1 MNFVWQSVLMFLAG
15 VLLLRIAGRKSI
27 SQMTLAQTVVMIS
40 IGTIIIQPIVE
51 TSVWKTIIASVIFIG
66 SLILLEFLQLKFNF
80 IEKFITGKSKIV
92 IQNGKI
98 EKINLRKLRLT
109 ADQLEMRLRTIG
121 IARISDVKMATLEP
135 NGQLGYELMD
145 DAKPLTVGEFKNLM
159 GLMLLNSP
167 KQQVQQNEHSNDIF
181 QEIGEGHSQPHPQE
195 LNKCKR
201 HLKGA
206 FFSSKEK
213 TS

>member
-1 MNFVWQSVLMFLAG
+1 MNFVWQSVLMFLSG

-98 EKINLRKLRLT
+98 EKTNLRKLRLT
-109 ADQLEMRLRTIG
+109 ADQLEMRLRTNG
-121 IARISDVKMATLEP
+121 ITKISDVKMATLEP

-181 QEIGEGHSQPHPQE
+181 QEISEGHSQTHPQE
-195 LNKCKR
+195 LN
-201 HLKGA
+201 
-206 FFSSKEK
+206 
-213 TS
+213 

>member
-135 NGQLGYELMD
+135 NGQMGYELMD
-145 DAKPLTVGEFKNLM
+145 DAKPLTVGEFQNLM
-159 GLMLLNSP
+159 GLMLLN
-167 KQQVQQNEHSNDIF
+167 
-181 QEIGEGHSQPHPQE
+181 
-195 LNKCKR
+195 
-201 HLKGA
+201 
-206 FFSSKEK
+206 
-213 TS
+213 

>member
-98 EKINLRKLRLT
+98 EKTNLRKLRLT
-109 ADQLEMRLRTIG
+109 ADQLEMRLRTNG
-121 IARISDVKMATLEP
+121 ITKISDVKMATLEP

-181 QEIGEGHSQPHPQE
+181 QEISEGHSQPHPQE
-195 LNKCKR
+195 LN
-201 HLKGA
+201 
-206 FFSSKEK
+206 
-213 TS
+213 

>member
-40 IGTIIIQPIVE
+40 IGTIIIQPIAE
-51 TSVWKTIIASVIFIG
+51 TSVWKSIIASVIFIG

-98 EKINLRKLRLT
+98 EKTNLRKLRLT
-109 ADQLEMRLRTIG
+109 ADQLELRLRTNG
-121 IARISDVKMATLEP
+121 ITKISDVKMATLEP

-181 QEIGEGHSQPHPQE
+181 QEISEGHSQPHPQE
-195 LNKCKR
+195 
-201 HLKGA
+201 
-206 FFSSKEK
+206 
-213 TS
+213 